1 MKKSKLLIFLLAAV
15 SSVSL
20 MTAASFVGCTSNDN
34 PPPSTE
40 QPVTYTVTFNS
51 NGGSSVSSQT
61 VEEGE
66 KVSKPTDPTRDGY
79 TFGGW
84 YTDSA
89 CTQAYDFNTEVSG
102 NITLY
107 AKWADA
113 NHEHV
118 WDEYASDDDYHWNK
132 CSECGT
138 EDPDTME
145 MHDWGEWE
153 VVTAPTHTEDGSEKR
168 ACSVC
173 GHEQTRTINK
183 HAVST
188 EWKTTE
194 TEHWH
199 ACTVEGC
206 EEVSERGE
214 HVASPTKVEVPPE
227 NGSGEGKL
235 QTVCATCGYVLS
247 EETAN
252 FINVNYEL
260 NISTNIGAAG
270 TWADGFR
277 SSIFELAEGSRTRT
291 RSRTYESES
300 YSHSLQLA
308 DDTTALVVNAPAA
321 GTLTVIIQ
329 NGSSSAQMQSVDL
342 TSPDGTV
349 KSIEYPGK
357 SADNPMYALTIELP
371 EAGQYT
377 LKRTSGTT
385 DLYKASFNASVRDTP
400 LQGIQVT
407 NAGTVDYYEG
417 QTLDTS
423 ALELNKVFSE
433 TLRTE
438 PLDTTAAGVAIDTSA
453 VDMTKSGTYAIN
465 IKYTEEG
472 NEYKASYNVNVYAL
486 DSITIGKNAIKQGNN
501 SYNTVYENVALK
513 QLYFVGDSY
522 STDGMTITANTILG
536 ENKLDFILDSS
547 LYTVSGFDSTTAG
560 TKTITVSFTT
570 NSVTKTATYE
580 VYVMAQP
587 DLSAATSVY
596 TTVDP
601 NLNTAHIGETTTV
614 GTNTAYQF
622 KTIQQ
627 ALEFLENAGIQENA
641 LKYVILADGEYNE
654 KVEVRVP
661 NLRMYSKA
669 YYDAMADGIS
679 EAEAA
684 ALVDKVTIEY
694 DSLYGLTDESGFVH
708 TTDSTATLAVRE
720 SAEGFT
726 MGGITVSNYWNSEAV
741 FDEAFG
747 AGYGEHRALAAL
759 IQADKVTIDYT
770 RFYGYQDTI
779 EFFTGRQIL
788 TNSYI
793 SGTTDFIFGSN
804 NTTYFKDCE
813 ICAILTASNDER
825 QLEEDATATIN
836 GGYITAFKGNNGAEE
851 GVIKYGAIFDGCDF
865 TADEHVADGVTAIG
879 RTWGADAAVIIM
891 NSTLGAHISTGTGA
905 DRNDR
910 YVTMNGNNPWG
921 AQFLEYNNTGDG
933 AIDSTWTWE
942 GLETPVYP
950 VLSGDTAAAT
960 AAQYADYSV
969 IFAATNGGLTY
980 DSAWD
985 GETPAAPV
993 VITVKN
999 SSDETIATYIAAN
1012 GEVLTNATLN
1022 ALLPDDAIPDNY
1034 RNAGYA
1040 LTATATEDDVIELG
1054 AVTENATYYLVVVE
1068 RQAGES
1074 ITYTATFASTG
1085 TTPTITSE
1093 DAPEGMFSQSEC
1105 GVKNGFLSLDNSADT
1120 FTINLGTLTAGQ
1132 TVSITYT
1139 GSSSSDKAEI
1149 GLKWTLTNLT
1159 ADKPNFLYNGTEV
1172 STGKWSYEQTTGTVV
1187 YTATADGVASIV
1199 LQRNAA
1205 GGTELEKIVV
1215 TINGGSGTGT
1225 GGTEEPGAD
1234 QTVVA
1239 THEYDF
1245 STCTGSE
1252 TQTSLAE
1259 FFNNDGVISNEGTV
1273 GLANTDLRFTSGHLK
1288 VSSNAGKIVITLKSL
1303 KAGDTVNVTMNAKSG
1318 SSIKDETNTTTGY
1331 KTVTLTPSATNATV
1345 TSELKAGSWGDGAT
1359 TANDAKD
1366 QEVSLTVTADGDVVI
1381 TLNRGGGTVQLYNL
1395 TVEVLSDTP
1404 AQA

>member
-66 KVSKPTDPTRDGY
+66 KASKPTDPTRDGY

-107 AKWADA
+107 AKWVDA

-183 HAVST
+183 HAVS
-188 EWKTTE
+188 EAWTTSPE
-194 TEHWH
+194 EHWH

-206 EEVSERGE
+206 EEVSDRGE

-277 SSIFELAEGSRTRT
+277 SSIFELAEGSKTRA
-291 RSRTYESES
+291 RGRTYESES
-300 YSHSLQLA
+300 YSYSLQLA

-407 NAGTVDYYEG
+407 NAGTIDYYEG

-438 PLDTTAAGVAIDTSA
+438 PLDTTAAGVVIDTSA

-472 NEYKASYNVNVYAL
+472 NEYKASYNVNVYAP
-486 DSITIGKNAIKQGNN
+486 DRITIGKNAIKQGNN

-536 ENKLDFILDSS
+536 ENKHDFILDSS
-547 LYTVSGFDSTTAG
+547 LYKVSGFDSTTAG
-560 TKTITVSFTT
+560 VKTITVSFTT
-570 NSVTKTATYE
+570 NGVTKTATYE

-601 NLNTAHIGETTTV
+601 NLNTAHIGSTATV

-654 KVEVRVP
+654 KVEVKVP

-694 DSLYGLTDESGFVH
+694 DSLYGLTDESDFVH

-813 ICAILTASNDER
+813 IRAILTASNDER

-851 GVIKYGAIFDGCDF
+851 AVIKYGAIFDGCDF

-891 NSTLGAHISTGTGA
+891 NSTLGAHISTGTGD

-942 GLETPVYP
+942 ETGLETPVYP

-980 DSAWD
+980 DAAWD
-985 GETPAAPV
+985 GETPAAP
-993 VITVKN
+993 ITVTIMSN
-999 SSDETIATYIAAN
+999 DGATTLGAYVAASGET
-1012 GEVLTNATLN
+1012 LTSATLN
-1022 ALLPDDAIPDNY
+1022 DFVPDSIIPTGHY
-1034 RNAGYA
+1034 IAGYA
-1040 LTATATEDDVIELG
+1040 TTANATEPNVTLG
-1054 AVTENATYYLVVVE
+1054 AVSADVTYYVVISE
-1068 RQAGES
+1068 IPAG
-1074 ITYTATFASTG
+1074 A
-1085 TTPTITSE
+1085 
-1093 DAPEGMFSQSEC
+1093 
-1105 GVKNGFLSLDNSADT
+1105 L
-1120 FTINLGTLTAGQ
+1120 Q
-1132 TVSITYT
+1132 TVATVNANDHEVGHSLRDT
-1139 GSSSSDKAEI
+1139 GVEND
-1149 GLKWTLTNLT
+1149 
-1159 ADKPNFLYNGTEV
+1159 Y
-1172 STGKWSYEQTTGTVV
+1172 
-1187 YTATADGVASIV
+1187 
-1199 LQRNAA
+1199 
-1205 GGTELEKIVV
+1205 V
-1215 TINGGSGTGT
+1215 TIKGAGAGDTKVAAVGGSGTAAANDGSGLEFT
-1225 GGTEEPGAD
+1225 QAWLPGGSKRTVEITAKKDCTVIYYYTVTNGSWAEKAD
-1234 QTVVA
+1234 DLTWTLNGNA
-1239 THEYDF
+1239 AGESEN
-1245 STCTGSE
+1245 STC
-1252 TQTSLAE
+1252 AV
-1259 FFNNDGVISNEGTV
+1259 GV
-1273 GLANTDLRFTSGHLK
+1273 AY
-1288 VSSNAGKIVITLKSL
+1288 AITLEL
-1303 KAGDTVNVTMNAKSG
+1303 KAGDKVEISSASG
-1318 SSIKDETNTTTGY
+1318 SNRP
-1331 KTVTLTPSATNATV
+1331 VTF
-1345 TSELKAGSWGDGAT
+1345 G
-1359 TANDAKD
+1359 
-1366 QEVSLTVTADGDVVI
+1366 VVI
-1381 TLNRGGGTVQLYNL
+1381 KAI
-1395 TVEVLSDTP
+1395 S
-1404 AQA
+1404 A